1 MKSSALL
8 DLLLSFWPCL
18 CEHGAALR
26 MFFSSVEWMSSA
38 FERKADEA
46 SMRALH
52 TRVGGMGDGWME
64 CRELVSLTDAQ

>member
-1 MKSSALL
+1 
-8 DLLLSFWPCL
+8 
-18 CEHGAALR
+18 

-46 SMRALH
+46 SMRAPH